1 MKTKHFIDIHKGAT
15 ALVVFAMLAA
25 YAQWDNPTAWLYLA
39 LHGSYG
45 VLWVLKSRIFPDK
58 QWEQPATL
66 AYGLVI
72 WAGLSLY
79 WVGGWIVMA
88 YAVHAPLWWLA
99 LCVSIYAFG
108 IFFHFA
114 ADMQKHTALQL
125 RPGHLITDGLFA
137 YSRNPNYFGELL
149 IYAGFGLLAVHWLAD
164 GNSRTLGH
172 LLLAAANVEKRSLSF
187 TLSRICGLCQAY
199 RTLHPLY
206 LVMIRGTRPKIRL
219 TTS

>member
-15 ALVVFAMLAA
+15 ALVVFAMLTA

-45 VLWVLKSRIFPDK
+45 VLWVLKSKIFPDR
-58 QWEQPATL
+58 QWEEPATL

-137 YSRNPNYFGELL
+137 CSRNPNYFGELL
-149 IYAGFGLLAVHWLAD
+149 IYAGFGLLAVHWLPMAI
-164 GNSRTLGH
+164 
-172 LLLAAANVEKRSLSF
+172 LALWVFCYWLPQMWKKDRSLSRYPEF
-187 TLSRICGLCQAY
+187 ADYAR
-199 RTLHPLY
+199 RTARFIPF
-206 LVMIRGTRPKIRL
+206 IW
-219 TTS
+219 

>member
-45 VLWVLKSRIFPDK
+45 VLWVLKSRIFPDR

-149 IYAGFGLLAVHWLAD
+149 IYAGFGLLAVHWLPMAI
-164 GNSRTLGH
+164 
-172 LLLAAANVEKRSLSF
+172 LAHWVICYWLPQMWKKDRSLSRYPEF
-187 TLSRICGLCQAY
+187 ADYAR
-199 RTLHPLY
+199 RTARFIPF
-206 LVMIRGTRPKIRL
+206 IW
-219 TTS
+219 

>member
-45 VLWVLKSRIFPDK
+45 VLWVLKSRIFPDR

-99 LCVSIYAFG
+99 LCVSIYACG

-137 YSRNPNYFGELL
+137 CSRNPNYFGELL
-149 IYAGFGLLAVHWLAD
+149 IYAGFGLLAVHWLPMAI
-164 GNSRTLGH
+164 
-172 LLLAAANVEKRSLSF
+172 LALWVFCYWLPQMWKKDRSLSRYPEF
-187 TLSRICGLCQAY
+187 ADYAR
-199 RTLHPLY
+199 RTARFIPF
-206 LVMIRGTRPKIRL
+206 IW
-219 TTS
+219 

>member
-15 ALVVFAMLAA
+15 ALVVFAMLVA
-25 YAQWDNPTAWLYLA
+25 YGQWDNPTAWLYLA
-39 LHGSYG
+39 LHDSYG

-58 QWEQPATL
+58 RWEEPATL

-88 YAVHAPLWWLA
+88 YTVRAPLWWLA

-108 IFFHFA
+108 LFFHFA

-137 YSRNPNYFGELL
+137 CSRNPNYFGELL
-149 IYAGFGLLAVHWLAD
+149 IYAGFGLLAVHWLPMAI
-164 GNSRTLGH
+164 
-172 LLLAAANVEKRSLSF
+172 LALWVFCYWLPQMWKKDRSLSRYPEF
-187 TLSRICGLCQAY
+187 ADYAG
-199 RTLHPLY
+199 RTARFIPF
-206 LVMIRGTRPKIRL
+206 IW
-219 TTS
+219 